1 MWYRK
6 RVRRNRKGRE
16 DQYYSIS
23 NKLKKE
29 SKITDKFEVML
40 ANLTLEEIV
49 GLRLELAAKSVNHNL
64 FGLHIWYDLHNIIK
78 DAVLKYSYSSSRTI
92 AEASSFLGLNPVNY
106 NKLLKKYKIK
116 EYFNKTE

>member
-92 AEASSFLGLNPVNY
+92 AEASSFLGLTPVNY